1 VPENSSWYLVLKE
14 VASKWSALSNGRVL
28 VQLYPSGRRG
38 DDPDVVRDM
47 RLGALQ
53 GAILTSVG
61 VAEIDRSV
69 YAVSIPMA
77 YDDYD
82 EVYYVLDKMRSKL
95 EAKLEA
101 QGFIVLN
108 WADGGWV
115 HFFSTQ
121 RVATP
126 DDLKKLKLFSWAADA
141 KTTDIW
147 KDLGFNPIPAPS
159 TDLMAGLK
167 RGTFE
172 AFGMPPQIAMI
183 SRYYESAKFMTDMK
197 WGLLLGATVIKK
209 DTWEKIPADLR
220 PALLQAAREAGE
232 KLQTEIRKSGDRD
245 VQAMAKVG
253 LTVVPV
259 DARTKDAW
267 RKLAESAY
275 PKIRGEFVP
284 ADAFDEA
291 LRLRDEYRK
300 QKATKK

>member
-1 VPENSSWYLVLKE
+1 
-14 VASKWSALSNGRVL
+14 
-28 VQLYPSGRRG
+28 
-38 DDPDVVRDM
+38 
-47 RLGALQ
+47 
-53 GAILTSVG
+53 
-61 VAEIDRSV
+61 
-69 YAVSIPMA
+69 
-77 YDDYD
+77 
-82 EVYYVLDKMRSKL
+82 
-95 EAKLEA
+95 
-101 QGFIVLN
+101 
-108 WADGGWV
+108 
-115 HFFSTQ
+115 
-121 RVATP
+121 VATP
-126 DDLKKLKLFSWAADA
+126 DDLKKLKLFSWAGDA
-141 KTTDIW
+141 KTIDIW
-147 KDLGFNPIPAPS
+147 KGLGFNPIPAPS

-259 DARTKDAW
+259 DAKTRDAW

-300 QKATKK
+300 QKAAKK